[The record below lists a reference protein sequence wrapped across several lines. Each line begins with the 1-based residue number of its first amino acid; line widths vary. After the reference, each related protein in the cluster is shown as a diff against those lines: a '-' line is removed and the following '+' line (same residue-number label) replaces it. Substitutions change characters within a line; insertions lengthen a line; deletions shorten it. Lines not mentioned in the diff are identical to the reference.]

1 MNIRQTVLSIAA
13 VLSAMVAIGSSA
25 NAAEA
30 VAEKPAANASGTTH
44 ESRSAERKKIR
55 AANKEAVKKG
65 EIPKTGEASAEPA
78 ATPSSGTRATRSA
91 ERKKIR
97 AANAEANKKGEL
109 PKTTEAG
116 EIKK

>member
-1 MNIRQTVLSIAA
+1 MNIRQIVLSIAA
-13 VLSAMVAIGSSA
+13 VISGAVAFGSAI
-25 NAAEA
+25 AAEA

-65 EIPKTGEASAEPA
+65 EIAKTGEASAEPA
-78 ATPSSGTRATRSA
+78 APAASGTHATRSA

-97 AANAEANKKGEL
+97 AANKDANKKGEL
-109 PKTTEAG
+109 PGTNEAG
-116 EIKK
+116 ETKK